1 MLYRKTIFLSFVF
14 FSALFLFSCSGDDNS
29 FVEIEEKVNPPSD
42 VWEIIPIP
50 KSAQRT
56 GDVAKGKEYLLSGD
70 YMSSGIPLEAFLAV
84 YGSNT
89 ENILG
94 RSGDNTNIP
103 PNYTAVLA
111 KNGTKVV
118 APNCLSCHSGS
129 INNEFI
135 IGLGNHSMDLTFNRA
150 ALEPILTRGITQIYG
165 ENSAEF
171 EAYQQFRKSIIAIGS
186 KTITATLGAN
196 SANKIAEVLVAHRD
210 KNTLVWSDTPYI
222 DIEEDVIPSDVPAL
236 WLLKKKNAAFYT
248 ALSRGDFVKSFIGAG
263 MLTLNDVEK
272 AKEIDEK
279 MPDVLAY
286 FESLEAP
293 KYPFSI
299 DNTLANQGKALFNN
313 SCASCHGNYGD
324 QPSYPNV
331 LVALNIVKTDPELSN
346 RNTRESDYNRYF
358 YEWFNT
364 GYFGSGPNPLR
375 LKAEGGYIAS
385 PLDGIWATAPYLH
398 NGSVPTLMDLL
409 DSKSRPALWSRTFNN
424 ADYDTKK
431 VGWNYTVETTKK
443 GNKTYD
449 TSLKGYG
456 NEGHTFG
463 DSLTD
468 EERLAVVEY
477 LKTL

>member
-1 MLYRKTIFLSFVF
+1 MLKRISKFTFFVF
-14 FSALFLFSCSGDDNS
+14 LVALTGCSGEDNTI
-29 FVEIEEKVNPPSD
+29 VDIQQKPKEPSE

-50 KSAQRT
+50 KRTQRSGNAQI
-56 GDVAKGKEYLLSGD
+56 GKAYLLSGD

-84 YGSNT
+84 YGSAT
-89 ENILG
+89 ENILN
-94 RSGDNTNIP
+94 RTGDNSNIP
-103 PNYTAVLA
+103 HNYTAVLA
-111 KNGTKVV
+111 ENGTKVV
-118 APNCLSCHSGS
+118 APNCLSCHSAK
-129 INNEFI
+129 INNEYI

-150 ALEPILTRGITQIYG
+150 SLEPILTRGITQIYG

-272 AKEIDEK
+272 AKEIDQK

-299 DNTLANQGKALFNN
+299 DNNLANQGKALFNN
-313 SCASCHGNYGD
+313 SCSSCHGNYD
-324 QPSYPNV
+324 NQPSYPNV
-331 LVALNIVKTDPELSN
+331 LVGLNTIKTDPELSN
-346 RNTRESDYNRYF
+346 RNTRDTDYNRYF
-358 YEWFNT
+358 YDWFNT
-364 GYFGSGPNPLR
+364 GYFGTEPNNLV
-375 LKAEGGYIAS
+375 LKAEGGYIAP

-409 DSKSRPALWSRTFNN
+409 DSTNRPKMWSRTFSDT
-424 ADYDTKK
+424 DYDPKK
-431 VGWNYTVETTKK
+431 VGWNYAIETTKR
-443 GNKTYD
+443 GNRTYD
-449 TSLKGYG
+449 SSLKGYG
-456 NEGHTFG
+456 NGGHTFG
-463 DSLTD
+463 DKFT
-468 EERLAVVEY
+468 EQERLAVLEY